1 MAGLLKL
8 FVDVESGW
16 LMVSSRVRSPLNPS
30 QLPPFVQSDV
40 VPVEL
45 YLYDHNQAGGLQD
58 QVHLIT
64 SPVYTVKVAIVTPS
78 PTAPVTHAQVTLTA
92 DASIDSTGKYT
103 GSLALGAAITALLA
117 AATSISSTFTI
128 QILNGSDIRT
138 PVMMPCSVK
147 AQGIT
152 TGVPDSVPGVTF
164 PSWPE
169 ANATFVK
176 RVGLAGESFKL
187 VSPDG
192 SKSGLIYWGDDNSL
206 HAEAIT

>member
-1 MAGLLKL
+1 
-8 FVDVESGW
+8 
-16 LMVSSRVRSPLNPS
+16 
-30 QLPPFVQSDV
+30 
-40 VPVEL
+40 
-45 YLYDHNQAGGLQD
+45 
-58 QVHLIT
+58 
-64 SPVYTVKVAIVTPS
+64 
-78 PTAPVTHAQVTLTA
+78 
-92 DASIDSTGKYT
+92 
-103 GSLALGAAITALLA
+103 
-117 AATSISSTFTI
+117 
-128 QILNGSDIRT
+128 
-138 PVMMPCSVK
+138 MMPCSVK